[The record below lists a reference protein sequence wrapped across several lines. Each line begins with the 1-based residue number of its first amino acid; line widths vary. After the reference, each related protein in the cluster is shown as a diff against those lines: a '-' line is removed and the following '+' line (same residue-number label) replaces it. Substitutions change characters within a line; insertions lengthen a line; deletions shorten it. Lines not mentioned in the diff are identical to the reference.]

1 MACKSGIQFFLDVV
15 YGVSWDLMG
24 GGGEWGLRGKWKAYT
39 PQMYLVFC
47 PLKHYVADLHFYK
60 YFKTK

>member
-1 MACKSGIQFFLDVV
+1 MASKNGIQFFLDVV
-15 YGVSWDLMG
+15 YGVSWGLMG
-24 GGGEWGLRGKWKAYT
+24 GGRVGIERKIIAYI

-47 PLKHYVADLHFYK
+47 PLKHYVADLQFYK

>member
-1 MACKSGIQFFLDVV
+1 MACKGGIQLFLDVV
-15 YGVSWDLMG
+15 YSVSWGLM
-24 GGGEWGLRGKWKAYT
+24 GGEWGLKGQWKTYI